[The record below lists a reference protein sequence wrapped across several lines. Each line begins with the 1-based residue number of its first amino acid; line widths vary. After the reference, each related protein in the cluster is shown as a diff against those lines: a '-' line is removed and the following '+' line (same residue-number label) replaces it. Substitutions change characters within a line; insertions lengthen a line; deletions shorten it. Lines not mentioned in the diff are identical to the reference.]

1 LKTWDA
7 SFVCVTKV
15 NEFPSL
21 HILLFYRLVEKSAWF
36 FLGHL
41 ITFFHHLKSL
51 QRFSF
56 GWVMDRI
63 NQVKIPLLYCS
74 VRMEVRN
81 ATGLRMYVLQ
91 WSVEGVKQMR
101 GEIHL
106 SLFSL
111 NNHTRLPPYFLS
123 QPLLDFCCA
132 KIWL

>member
-1 LKTWDA
+1 LR
-7 SFVCVTKV
+7 
-15 NEFPSL
+15 N
-21 HILLFYRLVEKSAWF
+21 LLGF
-36 FLGHL
+36 FLVIL
-41 ITFFHHLKSL
+41 ITFFHHLKNL

-106 SLFSL
+106 VSVFSKQ
-111 NNHTRLPPYFLS
+111 PYPFASILS
-123 QPLLDFCCA
+123 FATSSQFFIMRKYGYGTHGRMYIPFESYGE
-132 KIWL
+132 